1 MSKET
6 RGGLQK
12 YCSAKLS
19 NKFSREKMNRILPAL
34 KISQLVTQ
42 YLSTVSVHAL
52 VLFRPEPLDRIAIG
66 HYAGVLQFSFWEG
79 STMTRPNLLKNFVP
93 LSVILLGLILGLA
106 ACKLTSGGG
115 GLAPPPS
122 GSTEYLFATSNNQ
135 VWSFNINTT
144 TGALSGPASITGP
157 GLSEGIVGNPAG
169 TFLYVSDA
177 VNDQVHVYTISTSG
191 TLSEIGSS
199 PYTVGTPSNNLNS
212 AAGLAMDPAGKVLYA
227 ADQLNNDVAGFTV
240 GSNGALTAATNS
252 PFATSTTPTQVVVDA
267 SSQFVYAPDFNNVQG
282 GISAFTLSSV
292 STGNLVPAGFSPF
305 TTDLNGGP
313 LGVATTGSFLYVTEQ
328 NKNVVVGLSIS
339 SPTGALAQLPNSA
352 YAAGSQPTGIVVS
365 PSGKYVYVANNGDAT
380 ISGYQVNADGSL
392 SAMANSPFAAT
403 VAPWYLAIDPSGKFL
418 YASNPGSGTITGFT
432 ISSTG
437 ALAQFSGSATTAGTQ
452 PVSLTVVT
460 VP

>member
-1 MSKET
+1 MMRFKQ
-6 RGGLQK
+6 RKHFGL
-12 YCSAKLS
+12 L
-19 NKFSREKMNRILPAL
+19 F
-34 KISQLVTQ
+34 VT
-42 YLSTVSVHAL
+42 
-52 VLFRPEPLDRIAIG
+52 
-66 HYAGVLQFSFWEG
+66 
-79 STMTRPNLLKNFVP
+79 LLA
-93 LSVILLGLILGLA
+93 LILGLA

-122 GSTEYLFATSNNQ
+122 GSMEYLFATSKNQ

-157 GLSEGIVGNPAG
+157 ALSEGIVGNPAG
-169 TFLYVSDA
+169 TFLYVSDS

-199 PYTVGTPSNNLNS
+199 PYTVGTPSNTLNS
-212 AAGLAMDPAGKVLYA
+212 AAGLAMDSAGKVLYA

-240 GSNGALTAATNS
+240 NSSGALTAATNS

-267 SSQFVYAPDFNNVQG
+267 SSQFVYVPDFNNVQG

-292 STGNLVPAGFSPF
+292 STGNLVPVAGFSPF

-313 LGVATTGSFLYVTEQ
+313 LGVATIGRFLYVTEQ

-339 SPTGALAQLPNSA
+339 SPTGALAPLPNSP

-365 PSGKYVYVANNGDAT
+365 PSGKYVYAANNGDAT

-418 YASNPGSGTITGFT
+418 YATNPGNGTITGFT